1 MRDRKLIAIL
11 LVALLMIGLFTACG
25 NQAAQPTPEPA
36 PEAEETPNVAPE
48 IDDNEILESTYVRV
62 GTLRGVL
69 GMGMAALMHWAEAGE
84 TQNEYSFTLGG
95 APEEMTA
102 GILSGALDIAAV
114 PTNVAATL
122 YNVTAGEVKVIT
134 IGAFGAFYIL
144 DTTGEIE
151 TVEDLRG
158 RSIHSAAQGATPEFA
173 LAYILRGNDIDPQ
186 TDVNIVFH
194 AENAELASLM
204 VAGKVEIGLLPQPFV
219 TTVTNQS
226 EAVHIALDLT
236 EEWSAISPGSAMATS
251 SIVVRTEFLEE
262 HRDAVLLFI
271 EEVARSIDFVNA
283 NIDEAAELMEHFDI
297 IPAAVA
303 RGAIPMSNLLHISG
317 AEMIPLINGFLA
329 VLYEANPQSVG
340 GTMPD
345 DAFFFLG

>member
-1 MRDRKLIAIL
+1 
-11 LVALLMIGLFTACG
+11 MIGLFAACG
-25 NQAAQPTPEPA
+25 SQAPEPTPESA
-36 PEAEETPNVAPE
+36 PEIEETPNAAPE
-48 IDDNEILESTYVRV
+48 IEDNDILESAYVRV

-69 GMGMAALMHWAEAGE
+69 GMGMTGLMHWAETGE
-84 TQNEYSFTLGG
+84 TDNEYTFTLGG
-95 APEEMTA
+95 TPEEMTA

-114 PTNVAATL
+114 PTNVASTL
-122 YNVTAGEVKVIT
+122 YNVTDGEVKVIT

-144 DTTGEIE
+144 DATGEIE

-158 RSIHSAAQGATPEFA
+158 RTIHSAGQGATPEFA

-186 TDVNIVFH
+186 TDVTIEFLT
-194 AENAELASLM
+194 ENAELATLM
-204 VAGKVEIGLLPQPFV
+204 VAGEVEIALLPQPFV

-226 EAVHIALDLT
+226 EEVHIALDLT
-236 EEWSAISPGSAMATS
+236 EEWSVISPDSAMATS
-251 SIVVRTEFLEE
+251 SIIVRTEFLEGN
-262 HRDAVLLFI
+262 RGAVLIFM

-303 RGAIPMSNLLHISG
+303 RRAIPMSNLIHISG
-317 AEMIPLINGFLA
+317 ADMIPLINGFLA